1 MASATAASATD
12 RRLTGGSLGGSRRD
26 LSSASGGGGALAPP
40 APGLV
45 APLGDAQALS
55 DMLTSS
61 YFNVLLVCV
70 PLGWAASCLGWG
82 SVPVFFFNFTSLIP
96 LALVLG
102 QLTEDLALRY
112 GEKSLEMGKA
122 PKAIHRSARSI
133 LAFSFF
139 FFSRY
144 RDRHLI
150 FFPSLVF
157 FSPPKKL
164 QHQTKIKGDT
174 IGGLI
179 NATFG
184 NVVEMILT
192 ISALRRGLFQ
202 VVSFSLVGSILS
214 NMLMVL
220 GFCYLVGGVIYAEQ
234 RFSTLANKAFCSLL
248 FMACIALLIPTSVSI
263 FYDDRTLPPD
273 SVLALSRATAVV
285 MLLLYFAYIY
295 FTLGTHSEMV
305 EEDARVSALATRAS
319 SMAVVAGGGGGS
331 GGAANGGGSAQCDGD
346 DDDEEAE
353 VPTVSLLGAM
363 LSLTV
368 LTVVISI
375 ASEALTGSI
384 ETVAKRTGISTA
396 FISVIILPIAGNAAE
411 HLTAVVVAA
420 KGKMDL
426 AQSIALGS
434 SLQISMLALPFAV
447 LVAW

>member
-1 MASATAASATD
+1 
-12 RRLTGGSLGGSRRD
+12 
-26 LSSASGGGGALAPP
+26 
-40 APGLV
+40 
-45 APLGDAQALS
+45 
-55 DMLTSS
+55 
-61 YFNVLLVCV
+61 
-70 PLGWAASCLGWG
+70 
-82 SVPVFFFNFTSLIP
+82 
-96 LALVLG
+96 
-102 QLTEDLALRY
+102 
-112 GEKSLEMGKA
+112 
-122 PKAIHRSARSI
+122 
-133 LAFSFF
+133 
-139 FFSRY
+139 
-144 RDRHLI
+144 
-150 FFPSLVF
+150 
-157 FSPPKKL
+157 
-164 QHQTKIKGDT
+164 
-174 IGGLI
+174 
-179 NATFG
+179 
-184 NVVEMILT
+184 MILT

-285 MLLLYFAYIY
+285 MLLLYFAYLY

>member
-1 MASATAASATD
+1 M
-12 RRLTGGSLGGSRRD
+12 
-26 LSSASGGGGALAPP
+26 
-40 APGLV
+40 
-45 APLGDAQALS
+45 
-55 DMLTSS
+55 
-61 YFNVLLVCV
+61 
-70 PLGWAASCLGWG
+70 
-82 SVPVFFFNFTSLIP
+82 
-96 LALVLG
+96 
-102 QLTEDLALRY
+102 
-112 GEKSLEMGKA
+112 
-122 PKAIHRSARSI
+122 
-133 LAFSFF
+133 
-139 FFSRY
+139 
-144 RDRHLI
+144 
-150 FFPSLVF
+150 
-157 FSPPKKL
+157 
-164 QHQTKIKGDT
+164 
-174 IGGLI
+174 
-179 NATFG
+179 NATMG
-184 NVVEMILT
+184 NAPELIISLFALKEGLLRVV
-192 ISALRRGLFQ
+192 Q
-202 VVSFSLVGSILS
+202 VSLLGSILS
-214 NMLMVL
+214 NLLLVL
-220 GFCYLVGGVIYAEQ
+220 GTGFLLGGLKFTEQ
-234 RFSTLANKAFCSLL
+234 RFNAATSHLNAGLLLLAVMCLL
-248 FMACIALLIPTSVSI
+248 LPAVLVASNTEIVGGASALLLSRMVSI
-263 FYDDRTLPPD
+263 
-273 SVLALSRATAVV
+273 V
-285 MLLLYFAYIY
+285 MLLLYFAYLY